1 MTAATVRSVEALPES
16 KSKIQAPFSAPAGV
30 EKGGGMSGGVDP
42 ATQSKPS
49 GKARGREGD
58 NPLTLGKQKIQLP
71 DVQFS
76 DEGPIRHLH
85 LDSIWIQGSMD
96 TRDPTRLVHEYIERM
111 MAWTLFVEPDT
122 VTKRQALQLGLGA
135 GSLTKFCAKVLR
147 MKTTA
152 IELNPGVLHACR
164 GWFKL
169 PADTARMQ
177 VILAD
182 AAEEIRKPAWLG
194 TVDALQVDLYD
205 REAAAPVLDSPE
217 FYADCRRLLT
227 EEGCM
232 TVNLFGR
239 SSSFAKS
246 VDKIA
251 AAFGREAV
259 WAFKATREG
268 NTVVLAQRTAQR
280 PARAVLAER
289 AEIIQ
294 TRWGLPAPK
303 WLRGFKPIADL

>member
-1 MTAATVRSVEALPES
+1 MFRRKSVSRAKKNDGDNQPILSARKITLPE
-16 KSKIQAPFSAPAGV
+16 
-30 EKGGGMSGGVDP
+30 
-42 ATQSKPS
+42 
-49 GKARGREGD
+49 
-58 NPLTLGKQKIQLP
+58 
-71 DVQFS
+71 VQFS

-96 TRDPTRLVHEYIERM
+96 TRDPTRLVHEYIQRM
-111 MAWTLFVEPDT
+111 MAWTLFVEPAS

-135 GSLTKFCAKVLR
+135 GSLSKFCAKVLR

-152 IELNPGVLHACR
+152 IELNPQVLAACR

-169 PADTARMQ
+169 PADTARLQ

-182 AAEEIRKPAWLG
+182 AAQEIRKPEWFG

-205 REAAAPVLDSPE
+205 HDAAAPVLDSAA

-227 EEGCM
+227 DEGCM

-246 VDKIA
+246 VEKIA
-251 AAFGREAV
+251 AAFGPQAV

-268 NTVVLAQRTAQR
+268 NTVVLAQRTPTR
-280 PARAVLAER
+280 PTRAVLAAR

-294 TRWGLPAPK
+294 TQWDLPATK
-303 WLRGFKPIADL
+303 WLRGFKPVHE

>member
-1 MTAATVRSVEALPES
+1 MSKRPLPLPE
-16 KSKIQAPFSAPAGV
+16 
-30 EKGGGMSGGVDP
+30 
-42 ATQSKPS
+42 
-49 GKARGREGD
+49 
-58 NPLTLGKQKIQLP
+58 
-71 DVQFS
+71 VQFS

-182 AAEEIRKPAWLG
+182 AAEEIRKPQWFG

-205 REAAAPVLDSPE
+205 RDAAAPVLDSPE

-227 EEGCM
+227 DEGCM

-239 SSSFAKS
+239 SSSFDRS
-246 VDKIA
+246 VDRIA
-251 AAFGREAV
+251 AAFGREAI

-268 NTVVLAQRTAQR
+268 NTVVLAQRTVQR